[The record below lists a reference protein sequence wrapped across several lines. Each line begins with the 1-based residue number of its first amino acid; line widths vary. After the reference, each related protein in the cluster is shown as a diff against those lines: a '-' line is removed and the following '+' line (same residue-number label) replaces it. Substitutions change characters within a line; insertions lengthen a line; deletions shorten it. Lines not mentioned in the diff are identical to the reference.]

1 MLATAEPKTV
11 AGSKTEAVQ
20 TGFLDELFDKGL
32 LIETGVDGLY
42 GRSGLFEEI
51 GDGFQALVS
60 RYGKADEP
68 EVVRFPP
75 ALSRNVFEKSGYM
88 KSFPQLAG
96 TIHCFCGDAAS
107 HTSLLQKI
115 EQKGDW
121 TTSQEISE
129 IVLTPAACYPLY
141 PVAAKRGP
149 LPAAGRLFDL
159 MSYCFRHEPS
169 RDPARQQMFRMREF
183 VRMGTP
189 AQVTE
194 FRAAW
199 LERGESL
206 IGELCLPF
214 KLDIANDPFFGR
226 TGKMLAVNQRDER
239 LKFEL
244 LIAIESEQ
252 EPTACLSFNYH
263 QDHFG
268 KTFGLTTDT
277 GSVAHTACVGFGHER
292 VILALLKHHG
302 TDVKAWP
309 ASVRKALWG

>member
-1 MLATAEPKTV
+1 MLATAEPKTI
-11 AGSKTEAVQ
+11 AGSEAEAVQ
-20 TGFLDELFDKGL
+20 TSFLNELFDKGL
-32 LIETGVDGLY
+32 LIETGVNGLY

-51 GDGFQALVS
+51 GEGFQALVS
-60 RYGKADEP
+60 RYGKVDEP

-75 ALSRNVFEKSGYM
+75 ALSRKVFEKSGYM

-121 TTSQEISE
+121 TASQEASE

-141 PVAAKRGP
+141 PVAANRGP

-189 AQVTE
+189 DQVTE
-194 FRAAW
+194 FRAVW
-199 LERGESL
+199 LERAELLMS
-206 IGELCLPF
+206 ELCLPF
-214 KLDIANDPFFGR
+214 KLQVANDPFFGR
-226 TGKMLAVNQRDER
+226 TGKMLAVNQRDQR

-252 EPTACLSFNYH
+252 DPTACLSFNYH

-302 TDVKAWP
+302 TNVKAWP
-309 ASVRKALWG
+309 APVRTALWG